1 MSLMFVRWVSGAR
14 RGAVVLALAGSL
26 LGGCATAEEGEVW
39 DPLETPNRFL
49 FAINKTLDTF
59 ILRPVAVAYRDLTP
73 NGVQRG
79 TRNVLNNLGEPVTA
93 VNELAQGEGTRAVQT
108 IARFLINSTLGLL
121 GIFDVAKDFG
131 LPHTKEDF
139 GQTIGVWAKAP
150 PEDGGPY
157 LVLPLAG
164 PSNARDAVG
173 ILVDYLID
181 PFRIG
186 AEQLDVEWLL
196 YARSGLDAVDARS
209 RTLQALDDLEKN
221 SVDYYSAVRSAYT
234 QRRAAQIRQR
244 GVVSTSSLP
253 LDGPGRAELGLAR

>member
-1 MSLMFVRWVSGAR
+1 
-14 RGAVVLALAGSL
+14 
-26 LGGCATAEEGEVW
+26 
-39 DPLETPNRFL
+39 
-49 FAINKTLDTF
+49 
-59 ILRPVAVAYRDLTP
+59 
-73 NGVQRG
+73 
-79 TRNVLNNLGEPVTA
+79 VTA
-93 VNELAQGEGTRAVQT
+93 VNELAQGEGTRAAQT

-186 AEQLDVEWLL
+186 TEQLDVEWLL
-196 YARSGLDAVDARS
+196 YARSGVDAVDARS

-253 LDGPGRAELGLAR
+253 LDAPGRAELGLAR

>member
-1 MSLMFVRWVSGAR
+1 MSLRWVWGVR
-14 RGAVVLALAGSL
+14 RAAAVLALAGSL
-26 LGGCATAEEGEVW
+26 VAGCATAEEGEVW

-49 FAINKTLDTF
+49 FALNKTLDTF
-59 ILRPVAVAYRDLTP
+59 ILRPVAVTYRDLTP

-93 VNELAQGEGTRAVQT
+93 FNELAQGEATRAVQT
-108 IARFLINSTLGLL
+108 VARFLINSTIGIL

-157 LVLPLAG
+157 LVLPLVG

-173 ILVDYLID
+173 LLVDYLVD
-181 PFRIG
+181 PFRIA
-186 AEQLDVEWLL
+186 AEHFDVEWLL
-196 YARSGLDAVDARS
+196 YARGGLEAVDGRS

-244 GVVSTSSLP
+244 GVVSASVLP
-253 LDGPGRAELGLAR
+253 LDGAGRAEIGLAR